1 MVRPRFRLRG
11 PLPEIARARRM
22 AEVLIRNGLG
32 FVAERSG
39 LARLVPIWIS
49 RRAAD
54 AQTARLSVP
63 ERVRKTLED
72 LGPTYIKLG
81 QALST
86 RPDLLPADFIV
97 ELSKLLDAAPPA
109 PTDEIVAII
118 EQELGQPLGT
128 LFRDF
133 EPVPIASA
141 SIGQVHRAT
150 LPDGTAVV
158 IKVQRPGVGQTI
170 QTDLNIL
177 LAQARFL
184 EARSEALR
192 HYHLVA
198 VVEELAEALRDE
210 TDYAREGRHAD
221 TLRALSAGEGVLI
234 PRVFW
239 HLTTRRVIT
248 LEYLDGV
255 KLSEPERLRAM
266 GSDLPA
272 LARSLA
278 NLYLK
283 HVFVHGV
290 FHADP
295 HPANILVCGERLGLI
310 DFGSMGYL
318 SPAMRDRLGDLLFAL
333 VQQDADSM
341 VYIVMGMGAIGPG
354 SNRDGLRLEVQRLI
368 ARYYGA
374 SLESVPITDFLGDMM
389 GAALRHGVRMPA
401 DLALLVRTMV
411 VLEGVVRGLDPTL
424 ELTAL
429 IEPFARRLVSQRLS
443 LRRTFVDGVHTLR
456 ELETLAHVLPRRI
469 DTLTDQLE
477 RGNMTLGFDLRGL
490 PRAMRGLDAI
500 ANRLS
505 FSIVVAALVVGS
517 ALLLAAG
524 PEVAF
529 RIPFTRIALP
539 IPEIG
544 FVMAALMGAWLLFSI
559 IRSRGL

>member
-1 MVRPRFRLRG
+1 
-11 PLPEIARARRM
+11 
-22 AEVLIRNGLG
+22 
-32 FVAERSG
+32 
-39 LARLVPIWIS
+39 
-49 RRAAD
+49 
-54 AQTARLSVP
+54 
-63 ERVRKTLED
+63 
-72 LGPTYIKLG
+72 
-81 QALST
+81 
-86 RPDLLPADFIV
+86 
-97 ELSKLLDAAPPA
+97 
-109 PTDEIVAII
+109 
-118 EQELGQPLGT
+118 
-128 LFRDF
+128 
-133 EPVPIASA
+133 
-141 SIGQVHRAT
+141 
-150 LPDGTAVV
+150 
-158 IKVQRPGVGQTI
+158 
-170 QTDLNIL
+170 
-177 LAQARFL
+177 
-184 EARSEALR
+184 
-192 HYHLVA
+192 
-198 VVEELAEALRDE
+198 
-210 TDYAREGRHAD
+210 
-221 TLRALSAGEGVLI
+221 
-234 PRVFW
+234 
-239 HLTTRRVIT
+239 VIT